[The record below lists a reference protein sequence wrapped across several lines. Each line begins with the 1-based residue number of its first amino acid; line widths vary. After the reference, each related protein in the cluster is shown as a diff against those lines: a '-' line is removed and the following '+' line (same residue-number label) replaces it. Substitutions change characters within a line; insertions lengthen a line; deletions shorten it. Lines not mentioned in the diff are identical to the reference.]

1 MSVHDYTDAEFRVT
15 EDDPTIRDTKTV
27 TKWSIGNSITI
38 ERDADDQGGI
48 GEGLSIHDV
57 IHWVADNWPSTV
69 WKAFTRLAVSGTG
82 LCFHRM
88 DGDTPFRVFE
98 VGLYSVRHCE
108 GKDELLRVWIVP
120 TKQESKR
127 DIIAPVG
134 IDGLICGDWLAE
146 QVERRMEALR
156 DESIDARQRLDRA
169 ADALND
175 FANRIGQASR

>member
-15 EDDPTIRDTKTV
+15 KDDTTVRDAATV

-38 ERDADDQGGI
+38 ERDADDQGEI

-88 DGDTPFRVFE
+88 DGTTPFRVFE

-108 GKDELLRVWIVP
+108 GNDELLRVWIVP
-120 TKQESKR
+120 TKQKSDR
-127 DIIAPVG
+127 SMIAPIG
-134 IDGLICGDWLAE
+134 IDGKVCNEWLLE
-146 QVERRMEALR
+146 RVVERIETLR
-156 DESIDARQRLDRA
+156 DEVRHHEEQARE
-169 ADALND
+169 ADKLLAKFCNPHTMTT
-175 FANRIGQASR
+175 R